1 MKAKKT
7 MSGLLC
13 WVDRELGW
21 FRRVTREAEDDDEEL
36 FGESNLIGCGEFGFW
51 HEYNKGV
58 VCAILKRVRFA
69 SFLLPKWARGW
80 QVNFLLTK
88 ADCNVFV

>member
-21 FRRVTREAEDDDEEL
+21 FRRVTREAE
-36 FGESNLIGCGEFGFW
+36 G
-51 HEYNKGV
+51 
-58 VCAILKRVRFA
+58 
-69 SFLLPKWARGW
+69 
-80 QVNFLLTK
+80 
-88 ADCNVFV
+88 